1 MPTTTSASV
10 EQKTCTHCKTTKP
23 RDAFAGNASN
33 ADGLQRHCREC
44 MRTMRGRGADK
55 APATAGTV
63 APAGSILASLPLSSI
78 VASLTNPRRHFHPAR
93 LAELAESVKASGV
106 HQPVLVRPLPGSRVG
121 ETFQGRRKGDPLP
134 THEIIAGERRY
145 RASQLAGMP
154 TIPVL
159 ITAMTDDKVLE
170 LQIVENLQRDDLHPM
185 EEAEGYQRLC
195 DATGITKDDIGAK
208 IGKSRSYVYQ
218 RIKLLDLAQA
228 ARDAFL
234 EGKIDMSRALIIA
247 RCPDTKLQLKALIE
261 ATREDW
267 RGDVPSVRTFQMW
280 AQQNIMLKLDAA
292 RFKITDAS
300 LVPEAGSC
308 DQCPKRTGASPDL
321 FADVDSAD
329 VCIDPACFHSKSAA
343 HEAIVLAQAKAKGQQ
358 VILEKEAK
366 KLWEWEH
373 SKIDGYTRVD
383 RPDPRVGGSKLL
395 KTVLGKDMPQPII
408 MQNPHKKGELI
419 EVLPTSKV
427 TKLLKDSGKISAPPR
442 AEKAPSV
449 DAGRPIEERRE
460 YHNRWQEETLRR
472 TDAKLKGWTGE
483 IPASLLRA
491 FLVHHFELADE
502 GPFGPALDLGA
513 EFHTADVLHRLNTLP
528 DSAMPEVFVRWML
541 HDSEDCYPSPWTTE
555 QRNRTEPRHP
565 AWEIIKMAG
574 VDVDAIQ
581 AETKRAIESDERA
594 AELAKAEK
602 SAKPKTAPNAKKST
616 APPAAQKLRARKP
629 SAEEVQAQIAK
640 KLQALEGEQNQAPD
654 GAEPQEDAASAA
666 GGQDQAPDGASE
678 EEGAAPAAPTS
689 AKAAPQIQVGD
700 CVAVDLEGDP
710 FHYLEGVVTK
720 ATSTGMYHVDFGAS
734 GNCRFRASSLK
745 VLAAALWPF
754 PNKPPAKT
762 SLDVGTRVKVKMTLA
777 GTGGEHAGK
786 EGTVSGQVVGQNRW
800 QVKFSGRGGKAARI
814 VEFDA
819 DMLEAQA

>member
-1 MPTTTSASV
+1 MSATTPASV

-33 ADGLQRHCREC
+33 ADGLQRHCRQC
-44 MRTMRGRGADK
+44 MRTMRSRGADK
-55 APATAGTV
+55 APAAAGAV
-63 APAGSILASLPLSSI
+63 APAGSILASLPLSAI

-93 LAELAESVKASGV
+93 LAELTESIKASGV

-121 ETFQGRRKGDPLP
+121 ETFQDRRKGDPLP

-145 RASQLAGMP
+145 RASQLAGMA

-159 ITAMTDDKVLE
+159 ITSMTDDKVLE

-234 EGKIDMSRALIIA
+234 EGKLDMSRALIIA
-247 RCPDTKLQLKALIE
+247 RCPDTKLQLKALTE

-267 RGDVPSVRTFQMW
+267 RGDVASVRTFQMW

-343 HEAIVLAQAKAKGQQ
+343 HEAIVIAQAKAKGQQ

-427 TKLLKDSGKISAPPR
+427 TKLLKDSGKIAAAPR
-442 AEKAPSV
+442 AEKPTET
-449 DAGRPIEERRE
+449 DRPIEERRD
-460 YHNRWQEETLRR
+460 YNNRWQEETLRR
-472 TDAKLKGWTGE
+472 TDAHFKGRTGE

-491 FLVHHFELADE
+491 FLVNHFEMADE
-502 GPFGPALDLGA
+502 GPFGPALDLGTG
-513 EFHTADVLHRLNTLP
+513 FNTADVLHRLNTLP
-528 DSAMPEVFVRWML
+528 DSAMPEVFVRWLL

-565 AWEIIKMAG
+565 TWEIIKLAG

-602 SAKPKTAPNAKKST
+602 SAAAKMKGQSAKKLT
-616 APPAAQKLRARKP
+616 APPAAQKVRARKP
-629 SAEEVQAQIAK
+629 SAAEVQAQIAEQ
-640 KLQALEGEQNQAPD
+640 LQALEESQNQAPG
-654 GAEPQEDAASAA
+654 GAEPEEGAAVAA
-666 GGQDQAPDGASE
+666 GGNDQAPGGASE
-678 EEGAAPAAPTS
+678 EEGAAPAAPAI

-700 CVAVDLEGDP
+700 RVAIDLEGDL
-710 FHYLEGVVTK
+710 HHGMEGVVTK
-720 ATSTGMYHVDFGAS
+720 AISTGRYHVDFGAT
-734 GNCRFRASSLK
+734 GNNIFRASSLK

-754 PNKPPAKT
+754 PNTPPAKLP
-762 SLDVGTRVKVKMTLA
+762 LDIGTRVKVKETLA

-786 EGTVSGQVVGQNRW
+786 EGTVSGQVVGKARW
-800 QVKFSGRGGKAARI
+800 QVKFPGRGGKASKI
-814 VEFDA
+814 VEFDT
-819 DMLEAQA
+819 DMLQVVA

>member
-1 MPTTTSASV
+1 MSATTSASV

-23 RDAFAGNASN
+23 REEFAGNASN
-33 ADGLQRHCREC
+33 ADGLQRHCRQC
-44 MRTMRGRGADK
+44 MRTMRGRSADK
-55 APATAGTV
+55 VPAAAGGT
-63 APAGSILASLPLSSI
+63 APAGSILASMPLSAI

-106 HQPVLVRPLPGSRVG
+106 HQPVLVRPLPGSRMG
-121 ETFQGRRKGDPLP
+121 ETFQDRRKGDPLP

-170 LQIVENLQRDDLHPM
+170 LQLVENLQRDDLHPM

-195 DATGITKDDIGAK
+195 DSTGITKDEVGAK

-218 RIKLLDLAQA
+218 RIKLLDLVQS

-234 EGKIDMSRALIIA
+234 MEKIDMSRALIIA
-247 RCPDTKLQLKALIE
+247 RCPDTKLQLKALAE
-261 ATREDW
+261 AMREDW
-267 RGDVPSVRTFQMW
+267 KGEVPSVRSFQTW

-308 DQCPKRTGASPDL
+308 RECPKRTGASPDL
-321 FADVDSAD
+321 FTDVDSAD

-343 HEAIVLAQAKAKGQQ
+343 HEAIVLAQAKAKGQH

-366 KLWEWEH
+366 KLWSYEH
-373 SKIDGYTRVD
+373 SKIDGYVRLD
-383 RPDPRVGGSKLL
+383 RPDDRVGGSKML
-395 KTVLGKDMPQPII
+395 KTLLGKDMPQPII

-427 TKLLKDSGKISAPPR
+427 TKLLKDSGKITAAPR
-442 AEKAPSV
+442 AQKPTET
-449 DAGRPIEERRE
+449 DRPIEERRD
-460 YHNRWQEETLRR
+460 YNNRWQEETLRQ
-472 TDAKLKGWTGE
+472 TNAKLKGWTGE

-502 GPFGPALDLGA
+502 GPFGPALDLGT
-513 EFHTADVLHRLNTLP
+513 EFNTADVLHRLNTLP

-555 QRNRTEPRHP
+555 QRNRAEPRHP
-565 AWEIIKMAG
+565 AWEIIKLAG

-602 SAKPKTAPNAKKST
+602 SATADVKGRNAKKST
-616 APPAAQKLRARKP
+616 APPAAHKVRARKP
-629 SAEEVQAQIAK
+629 SAEEVQAQIAEQ
-640 KLQALEGEQNQAPD
+640 LQALEGEQNQAPG
-654 GAEPQEDAASAA
+654 GAEPEEGAAVAA
-666 GGQDQAPDGASE
+666 GGNDQAPGGASE
-678 EEGAAPAAPTS
+678 EEGAAPAAPAS

-700 CVAVDLEGDP
+700 RVAIDLPGDP
-710 FHYLEGVVTK
+710 WHEMEGVVTK
-720 ATSTGMYHVDFGAS
+720 ATSTGMYHVDFGAAGFS
-734 GNCRFRASSLK
+734 RFRATSLK

-754 PNKPPAKT
+754 PGTPRAKT
-762 SLDVGTRVKVKMTLA
+762 KLDVGTQVKVKETLA

-786 EGTVSGQVVGQNRW
+786 EGTVSGQVVGKDRW
-800 QVKFSGRGGKAARI
+800 QVKFPGRGGKAAKI
-814 VEFDA
+814 AEFDT
-819 DMLEAQA
+819 DMLQVVA